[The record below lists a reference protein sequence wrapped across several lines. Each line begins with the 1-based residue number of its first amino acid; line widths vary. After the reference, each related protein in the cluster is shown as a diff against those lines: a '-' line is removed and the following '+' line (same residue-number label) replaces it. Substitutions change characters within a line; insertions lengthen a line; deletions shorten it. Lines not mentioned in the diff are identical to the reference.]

1 MEDINKRF
9 RQLRETCN
17 KTQEEWAA
25 IIGIARAGISLIE
38 SGQRSVTEK
47 HIKLLCAEPIDGK
60 MVNGE
65 YLRTGEG
72 GMFRELPEEEETAAI
87 VADLLEE
94 GKSNPFYGVIL
105 EIMNTYR
112 ELSPQSQEVL
122 LDASAK
128 LLNNLQKKKG
138 D

>member
-9 RQLRETCN
+9 RQLREECN
-17 KTQEEWAA
+17 KTQEEWAS

-47 HIKLLCAEPIDGK
+47 HIKLLCAEPINGK

-65 YLRTGEG
+65 YLRTGKG
-72 GMFRELPEEEETAAI
+72 SMFRELPEEEETAAI

-122 LDASAK
+122 LNASAK
-128 LLNNLQKKKG
+128 LLENLQKKKG

>member
-1 MEDINKRF
+1 
-9 RQLRETCN
+9 
-17 KTQEEWAA
+17 
-25 IIGIARAGISLIE
+25 
-38 SGQRSVTEK
+38 
-47 HIKLLCAEPIDGK
+47 
-60 MVNGE
+60 
-65 YLRTGEG
+65 
-72 GMFRELPEEEETAAI
+72 MFRELPEEEETAAI

-94 GKSNPFYGVIL
+94 GKSNPFYSVIL

-128 LLNNLQKKKG
+128 LLENLQKKKG

>member
-9 RQLRETCN
+9 RQLREKCN
-17 KTQEEWAA
+17 KTQEEWAS

-47 HIKLLCAEPIDGK
+47 HIKLLCAGPIDGK

-72 GMFRELPEEEETAAI
+72 TMFRELPEEEETAAI

-94 GKSNPFYGVIL
+94 GKSNPFYSVIL

-128 LLNNLQKKKG
+128 LLENLQKKKG